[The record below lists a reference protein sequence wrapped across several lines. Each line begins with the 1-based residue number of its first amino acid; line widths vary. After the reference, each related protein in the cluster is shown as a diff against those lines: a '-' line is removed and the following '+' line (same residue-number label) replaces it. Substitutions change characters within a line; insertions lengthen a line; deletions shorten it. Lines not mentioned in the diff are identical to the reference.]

1 MMLRK
6 MNMWYRLKIGMS
18 KVFLIYYWYMQINYW
33 KKNVVNRVD
42 DLY

>member
-1 MMLRK
+1 
-6 MNMWYRLKIGMS
+6 MWYRLKIGMS